1 MSKFDAE
8 LFERYVHKVYAL
20 CRKYTTDISTA
31 KDYMQECFLHIHD
44 HFHKYDEEKGSL
56 DGWIFRVSTN
66 VILKEIKKAKKMSFD
81 FLSDNHSEI
90 YEDTENENIDPR
102 ELTTALDQLPQGYKQ
117 VITMYVLEN
126 KSHKEI
132 AQALNI
138 TESSSRSQLTRA
150 KIYLKKL
157 INKSEYGRI

>member
-1 MSKFDAE
+1 
-8 LFERYVHKVYAL
+8 
-20 CRKYTTDISTA
+20 
-31 KDYMQECFLHIHD
+31 
-44 HFHKYDEEKGSL
+44 
-56 DGWIFRVSTN
+56 
-66 VILKEIKKAKKMSFD
+66 
-81 FLSDNHSEI
+81 
-90 YEDTENENIDPR
+90 
-102 ELTTALDQLPQGYKQ
+102 ALDQLPQGYRQ